1 MSDRVSLL
9 TREGCHLCADA
20 RAMVK
25 QICAEKDVTW
35 REVDIDSHEALRER
49 YGDDVP
55 VVIVDGAVVGYWRID
70 PARLRS
76 ALA

>member
-1 MSDRVSLL
+1 
-9 TREGCHLCADA
+9 
-20 RAMVK
+20 MVK
-25 QICAEKDVTW
+25 EICAQMQVTW
-35 REVDIDSHEALRER
+35 REVDIDSHEALRDR

-55 VVIVDGAVVGYWRID
+55 VVIVDGQVIGFWRID

>member
-1 MSDRVSLL
+1 
-9 TREGCHLCADA
+9 
-20 RAMVK
+20 MVK
-25 QICAEKDVTW
+25 QICADKNVKW

-55 VVIVDGAVVGYWRID
+55 VVIVDGEVVGFWRID
-70 PARLRS
+70 ADRLRS